1 MTSTHPK
8 VVFLDR
14 FAIRAPLR
22 PLRFPHEW
30 VEYPTTNQHDVVSRL
45 HGAGIAITNRVLLG
59 KETIQQLPELRLI
72 AVSATGYECIDVAA
86 CRDAGIVVTNV
97 RDWSTFAVAEHA
109 FAMMLCLRR
118 QLLLYRDAVRQG
130 EWQRSSFYGVLKEP
144 LPSDL
149 YGNTLG
155 IIGCGHLGRRIA
167 HLGSTFDMQILIA
180 GRKGQ
185 DVAGERVRFEEV
197 LERADVLCITCPLTP
212 ETRDLIGAAE
222 FGRMKPSVVMIN
234 CARGGIVNET
244 AAADALRNG
253 QIGGLGTDVLSTEP
267 PRDGNPLLGLELP
280 NLILTPHMA
289 FASQHALAS
298 LAEQLMTN
306 IEAFVRGEPR
316 NVVS

>member
-1 MTSTHPK
+1 MTSPQPK

-14 FAIRAPLR
+14 LAIRAPIR
-22 PLRFPHEW
+22 QLRFAHEW
-30 VEYPTTNQHDVVSRL
+30 VEYPTTAQADAVARL
-45 HGAGIAITNRVLLG
+45 AGAAIAITNRVFLG
-59 KETIQQLPELRLI
+59 KDIIAQLPELRLI

-97 RDWSTFAVAEHA
+97 RDWSTYAVAEHA

-118 QLLLYRDAVRQG
+118 QLLLYREAVRHG
-130 EWQRSSFYGVLKEP
+130 EWQRSSFYGVLKDP

-155 IIGCGHLGRRIA
+155 IIGFGHLGKRIA
-167 HLGSTFDMQILIA
+167 HLGSSFGMQVLIA
-180 GRKGQ
+180 GRIGQ
-185 DVAGERVRFEEV
+185 DASDGQTRFEEV
-197 LERADVLCITCPLTP
+197 LGRADVLCITCPLTP
-212 ETRDLIGAAE
+212 ETRDLIGSEELAK
-222 FGRMKPSVVMIN
+222 MKPSAVLIN
-234 CARGGIVNET
+234 CARGGIVNE
-244 AAADALRNG
+244 AAAANALRNG
-253 QIGGLGTDVLSTEP
+253 LIGGLGTDVLSTEP
-267 PRDGNPLLGLELP
+267 PREGNPLLELELP

-289 FASQHALAS
+289 FASEHALAS